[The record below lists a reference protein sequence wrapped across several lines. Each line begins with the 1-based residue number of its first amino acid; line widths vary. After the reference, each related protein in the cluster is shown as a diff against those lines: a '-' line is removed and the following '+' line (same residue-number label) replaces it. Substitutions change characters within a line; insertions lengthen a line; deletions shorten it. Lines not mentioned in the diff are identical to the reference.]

1 MTSNNIAALA
11 SGNREFDL
19 HLHVLEHGCEG
30 GASRYTIGVWEQTTL
45 GAGLRAICH
54 IRPLPDALLAIMG
67 ELDKG
72 ARHESVEITTKH
84 AASPT
89 HSCAVPGGNLACK
102 GSPRSSVPVTPQVFE
117 VGSDSPSCRQC
128 GCLTR
133 RNGSCFICENCGA
146 STGCS

>member
-1 MTSNNIAALA
+1 MTSNNTAALA

-30 GASRYTIGVWEQTTL
+30 GTPRYTIGVWEHTTQ
-45 GAGLRAICH
+45 GAAIRAICH
-54 IRPLPDALLAIMG
+54 IRPLPDALLAIKG
-67 ELDKG
+67 ELANG
-72 ARHESVEITTKH
+72 ARQESVAITTKH
-84 AASPT
+84 AALPT
-89 HSCAVPGGNLACK
+89 HSCAISG
-102 GSPRSSVPVTPQVFE
+102 GSPASKLSPLSPVALTPVVFAE
-117 VGSDSPSCRQC
+117 GSDTPTCRQC

>member
-67 ELDKG
+67 ELTRVRDTRVLK
-72 ARHESVEITTKH
+72 
-84 AASPT
+84 
-89 HSCAVPGGNLACK
+89 
-102 GSPRSSVPVTPQVFE
+102 SPRSMQLPRPIRVQYLAETSHARGRLGVLYLSRPKF
-117 VGSDSPSCRQC
+117 SR
-128 GCLTR
+128 
-133 RNGSCFICENCGA
+133 
-146 STGCS
+146 